1 MTMKTAKL
9 FYTSHPVVILL
20 FGLIIAQVIGAL
32 QVYLSNL
39 DLYNT
44 LANVS
49 SAGYLAIPNKNVM
62 GRLQEIGPAFWGG
75 LFFTFTVGAG
85 ICLGAMAS
93 AWIWVRM
100 FQGKKTNLAFFLIL
114 WAGVM
119 ILVNSNGFVLMP
131 TLYFL
136 IIAPVVFSL
145 TAVRESMIETPS
157 NRLKRLIHF
166 IPVPLLAL
174 LWFTQFDNQMFLDL
188 RDNLLLSNNYGRKFS
203 HFYYTYTLYP
213 AEAFKALNQ
222 KTIKTARV
230 KNVEDSSTDQR
241 IGKLLTAYDY
251 LPLSDTTDV
260 DLIIHQKM
268 DHLIFQSDN
277 HPVFQIPTNQF
288 LADPREVLQK
298 FSAACDRYAV
308 FRQITFLSL
317 LIGFPVSIYMILHA
331 VFYYLGY
338 FIIGRSTSALT
349 ASIICLLIGIMVLV
363 SFQLNRSRNIQIPNI
378 ADALSSA
385 DWQTRVAA
393 LKLIEQKKLEIASF
407 GTYPDL
413 IKNETPQERY
423 WLVRALAV
431 SRRPDTFGDLLEFL
445 NDDNLNVRT
454 MAFYSLGLRKDPRAI
469 GPILSKVKKSDNWY
483 DQMYAYKA
491 LRSLGWK
498 QTRSP

>member
-1 MTMKTAKL
+1 
-9 FYTSHPVVILL
+9 
-20 FGLIIAQVIGAL
+20 
-32 QVYLSNL
+32 
-39 DLYNT
+39 
-44 LANVS
+44 
-49 SAGYLAIPNKNVM
+49 
-62 GRLQEIGPAFWGG
+62 
-75 LFFTFTVGAG
+75 
-85 ICLGAMAS
+85 
-93 AWIWVRM
+93 
-100 FQGKKTNLAFFLIL
+100 
-114 WAGVM
+114 M
-119 ILVNSNGFVLMP
+119 I
-131 TLYFL
+131 
-136 IIAPVVFSL
+136 
-145 TAVRESMIETPS
+145 
-157 NRLKRLIHF
+157 
-166 IPVPLLAL
+166 
-174 LWFTQFDNQMFLDL
+174 
-188 RDNLLLSNNYGRKFS
+188 
-203 HFYYTYTLYP
+203 
-213 AEAFKALNQ
+213 
-222 KTIKTARV
+222 
-230 KNVEDSSTDQR
+230 VEDSSTDQR

-251 LPLSDTTDV
+251 LPLSDATDV

-268 DHLIFQSDN
+268 DHLIFRSDN

-363 SFQLNRSRNIQIPNI
+363 SFQLNRSRNIQVPNI
-378 ADALSSA
+378 ANALSSA

-431 SRRPDTFGDLLEFL
+431 SRRPDTFGDLLGFL

-454 MAFYSLGLRKDPRAI
+454 MAFYSLGLRKDSRAI
-469 GPILSKVKKSDNWY
+469 GPILSKVEKSDNWY
-483 DQMYAYKA
+483 EQMYAYKA

-498 QTRSP
+498 QTRFP